1 VQKVLTNRSSYIE
14 NNKDIY
20 LKIKERVFL
29 SEETE
34 EIFIKWL
41 EYKNERGDI
50 LGIYPMKALAGL
62 FTEKV
67 RIWGIDAVTQVV
79 MDCIASGYKNV
90 VWEKL
95 KMLRLPSAGFGSGFM
110 DEYDHSAL
118 ERLSRRDL
126 DE

>member
-1 VQKVLTNRSSYIE
+1 MTNRSSYIE

-95 KMLRLPSAGFGSGFM
+95 KMLRHTPASFDNRFM
-110 DEYDHSAL
+110 EEYDHSAL
-118 ERLSRRDL
+118 ERLSRRGL